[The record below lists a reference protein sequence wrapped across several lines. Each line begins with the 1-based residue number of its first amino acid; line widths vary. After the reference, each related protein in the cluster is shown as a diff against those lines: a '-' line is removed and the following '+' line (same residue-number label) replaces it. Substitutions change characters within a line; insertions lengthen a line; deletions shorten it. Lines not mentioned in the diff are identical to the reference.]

1 MIKDETCQELKDIR
15 YKTMFITG
23 NNQTNNSI
31 TDTSEID
38 IGILLDNEL
47 NQNKS
52 QPWSKLNKTAKI
64 AKIKNYTADYTL
76 VKDITLYEKKELETY
91 LITAMDRKRLTSIKD
106 VTYDKDAGLIKTIP
120 SLSFNPVTRK
130 FTLKR
135 SDKRTSTIKHLTQ
148 DSKKKKDPK
157 DKNPRRKKETVKE
170 SNS

>member
-23 NNQTNNSI
+23 NKQTNNSI

-38 IGILLDNEL
+38 IGIMLDNEL

-76 VKDITLYEKKELETY
+76 VKDITLDEKKELETY

-157 DKNPRRKKETVKE
+157 DKKPRRKKETVKE